1 MDIYNTSSQN
11 VSNDS
16 WHESAG
22 LLDNADL
29 TKPLYMTVVVTLA
42 YGIIFLCGF
51 VGNAMVLV
59 VVWRNKTMHSSTN
72 MYLVNLGVADL
83 LVIVVCMPAGLLEF
97 FSDEVWYL
105 GAAMCKC
112 TCVLLLLKALFT
124 AMCNAQSGFY
134 CLPLA

>member
-22 LLDNADL
+22 LLVNANL

-112 TCVLLLLKALFT
+112 ICVLLQLLIGT
-124 AMCNAQSGFY
+124 TRRGY
-134 CLPLA
+134 TVR